1 MLYVIT
7 QDGLGIIPVP
17 KYSFVYASECKGHYS
32 GIFSGIYRIENNGAD
47 GKRNFLGV
55 YTGKDQAQRV
65 LASLAGAMAGANR
78 KMMVFTMPEDKKE

>member
-7 QDGLGIIPVP
+7 QDGLAIVPVP
-17 KYSFVYASECKGHYS
+17 KYTYVYAYECGGNYS
-32 GIFSGIYRIENNGAD
+32 GMYRIQKNGEKD
-47 GKRNFLGV
+47 ITYLGR

-65 LASLAGAMAGANR
+65 MASLAGAMAGANR

>member
-17 KYSFVYASECKGHYS
+17 KYTYVYANECG
-32 GIFSGIYRIENNGAD
+32 GNFSGMYRIQKNVGEDATY
-47 GKRNFLGV
+47 LGR

-78 KMMVFTMPEDKKE
+78 KTMVFTMPADKKE

>member
-17 KYSFVYASECKGHYS
+17 KYTYVYANECKGD
-32 GIFSGIYRIENNGAD
+32 FSDIYRIEN
-47 GKRNFLGV
+47 KRAKGERTFLGS

>member
-17 KYSFVYASECKGHYS
+17 KYTYVEAKEIPERGS
-32 GIFSGIYRIENNGAD
+32 GLYRISKNGQRD
-47 GKRNFLGV
+47 GITYLGT

-65 LASLAGAMAGANR
+65 MASLAGAMAGANR